1 MKKLFGLL
9 AIIASI
15 FIVSC
20 TSVPSS
26 KVTYDIQIDYES
38 ETPAVTLEVS
48 PSWSNN
54 LFYGAGFEG
63 FYCTFKNNTEKT
75 VRIVWDE
82 SSLNYNGS
90 TYVPFIEG
98 QKYIDAQIPM
108 SPAAI
113 TKNGSISKG
122 VYSSNQPYYTS
133 VKYDGWSMNPSKE
146 NEVQLIR
153 RVKSAFFIG
162 NNCLLV

>member
-54 LFYGAGFEG
+54 LFYGAAFEG
-63 FYCTFKNNTEKT
+63 FYCTFKNNT
-75 VRIVWDE
+75 
-82 SSLNYNGS
+82 LYG
-90 TYVPFIEG
+90 
-98 QKYIDAQIPM
+98 
-108 SPAAI
+108 
-113 TKNGSISKG
+113 
-122 VYSSNQPYYTS
+122 
-133 VKYDGWSMNPSKE
+133 MN
-146 NEVQLIR
+146 
-153 RVKSAFFIG
+153 
-162 NNCLLV
+162 LV

>member
-98 QKYIDAQIPM
+98 QKYIDAQNPM
-108 SPAAI
+108 SQLQLQRTGQYQKECI
-113 TKNGSISKG
+113 LLINHIIHLEST
-122 VYSSNQPYYTS
+122 V
-133 VKYDGWSMNPSKE
+133 DG
-146 NEVQLIR
+146 L
-153 RVKSAFFIG
+153 
-162 NNCLLV
+162 

>member
-20 TSVPSS
+20 SSVPSS

-48 PSWSNN
+48 PYWSNN

-63 FYCTFKNNTEKT
+63 FYCTFK
-75 VRIVWDE
+75 
-82 SSLNYNGS
+82 
-90 TYVPFIEG
+90 
-98 QKYIDAQIPM
+98 
-108 SPAAI
+108 
-113 TKNGSISKG
+113 KNRK
-122 VYSSNQPYYTS
+122 
-133 VKYDGWSMNPSKE
+133 
-146 NEVQLIR
+146 
-153 RVKSAFFIG
+153 
-162 NNCLLV
+162 NC